1 MSNTFIYPMKSRL
14 FYLSVA
20 LVIFATASTAQVTD
34 AEKKLK
40 TINTDT
46 IMGWK
51 KGGIFAINLSQTSL
65 TNWAAGGQNSV
76 SVNGILSAFAN
87 YKQGKSAWDNS
98 LDLGYGILKQG
109 KQDVM
114 KTDDKIDLLSKFGR
128 EAFKN
133 FYWSALGNFRTQ
145 MRPGYKY
152 PDTDTKISDR
162 FAPAYL
168 LFAAGLDYKPNSYF
182 SAFIAPLTSKI
193 TFVTDKALSDA
204 GAFGVEPGKTSR
216 SEIGGYIR
224 AIWSKNDFKGE
235 FLKNVAVTSKI
246 DLFSNYADKPQ
257 NIDITWENLIG
268 LKVNKFISVNFNTV
282 LIYDD
287 DILVPV
293 DRNGNGEFEEFEAP
307 GPRIQFKEI
316 LGLGFSYNF

>member
-1 MSNTFIYPMKSRL
+1 MKSRL
-14 FYLSVA
+14 LFLSAA
-20 LVIFATASTAQVTD
+20 LLMLATASTAQVTD
-34 AEKKLK
+34 AEKNLK

-152 PDTDTKISDR
+152 PDTDSKISDL

-168 LFAAGLDYKPNSYF
+168 LFAAGLDYKPNPYF

-246 DLFSNYADKPQ
+246 DLFSNYSNKPQ